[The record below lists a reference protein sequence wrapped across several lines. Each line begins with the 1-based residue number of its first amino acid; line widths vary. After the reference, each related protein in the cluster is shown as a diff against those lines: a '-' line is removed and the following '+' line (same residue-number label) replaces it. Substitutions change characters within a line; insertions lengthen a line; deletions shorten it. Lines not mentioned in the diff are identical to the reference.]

1 MKKLFI
7 LLLVLFCGMQASAQV
22 KKAKAKEPLP
32 QKEMALQ
39 LYSIRTIF
47 NAGNYAETH
56 EKIFKQL
63 KQFGYTGVEAAS
75 YKDGKFYGVTPE
87 QYKADLAAAG
97 LESMSSH
104 TSHRLSAEELSSGK
118 FEKSMQWW
126 KEAVK
131 AHKAAGLKYI
141 VTPSDHFPKS
151 MAEAKVLCE
160 YHNAIGKLCKEN
172 GIKYGYHS
180 HSFEY
185 QKIEGTDQIWYD
197 YFIQNTNP
205 DYVFFQMDVYWCVM
219 AQMSPVEYYKKY
231 PGRFTC
237 LHIKDK
243 YELGQSGM
251 LGFDAI
257 FKAYKISGMK
267 DFVVELERT
276 DGYIDIMEGVK
287 RSATYLRK
295 SKFVKPSYRNL

>member
-1 MKKLFI
+1 MKRVLI
-7 LLLVLFCGMQASAQV
+7 LLFVLLNVIQVSAQV
-22 KKAKAKEPLP
+22 KNTKTKAPLP
-32 QKEMALQ
+32 NKEMALQ
-39 LYSIRTIF
+39 LYSLRTVF
-47 NAGNYAETH
+47 NAGNYSETH

-63 KQFGYTGVEAAS
+63 KKFGYSAVEAAS
-75 YKDGKFYGVTPE
+75 YSDGKFYGVSPE
-87 QYKADLAAAG
+87 QYKADLEAAG

-104 TSHRLSAEELSSGK
+104 TSHRLSAEELASGN
-118 FEKSMQWW
+118 FEASMSWW
-126 KEAVK
+126 KDAIK
-131 AHKAAGLKYI
+131 AHKAAGMRYI

-151 MAEAKVLCE
+151 MAEAKVLCN

-185 QKIEGTDQIWYD
+185 KKIEGTDQIWYD

-257 FKAYKISGMK
+257 FKAYKVSGMK
-267 DFVVELERT
+267 DYVVEMERT
-276 DGYIDIMEGVK
+276 DGSIDIIEGVK
-287 RSATYLRK
+287 RCATYLRK
-295 SKFVKPSYRNL
+295 AKYVKPSYRNL